1 MNQNEQINEPMQP
14 TTSSNDSRPFFSYYS
29 TTGQA
34 LLLGF
39 ITWLYLQG
47 YFEDEFQFL
56 SISNSLR

>member
-14 TTSSNDSRPFFSYYS
+14 TTSSNDSRPFFSHYVHNR
-29 TTGQA
+29 A
-34 LLLGF
+34 DF

>member
-14 TTSSNDSRPFFSYYS
+14 TTSSNDSRPFFSYYVHNR
-29 TTGQA
+29 A
-34 LLLGF
+34 GF